1 LSGKSNYESMKAAVM
16 EVVGGHFRPEFIN
29 RIDESIVFHPLGR
42 EQIRHIV
49 GIQLAGLQARLRT
62 RDMTLTISDT
72 AMDLLGEMGFDPVY
86 GARPLKRAISQHLEN
101 TLAMQLLQGR
111 YTAGAEINVDVQ
123 DGNLV
128 FV

>member
-1 LSGKSNYESMKAAVM
+1 MKAVVM

-49 GIQLAGLQARLRT
+49 GIQLAGLQARLKA
-62 RDMTLTISDT
+62 RDLALTISDA
-72 AMDLLGEMGFDPVY
+72 AMDLLGELGFDPIY

-101 TLAMQLLQGR
+101 SLAMQLLQGR
-111 YTAGAEINVDVQ
+111 YVAGAEIKVDVQ
-123 DGNLV
+123 GENLV
-128 FV
+128 FL